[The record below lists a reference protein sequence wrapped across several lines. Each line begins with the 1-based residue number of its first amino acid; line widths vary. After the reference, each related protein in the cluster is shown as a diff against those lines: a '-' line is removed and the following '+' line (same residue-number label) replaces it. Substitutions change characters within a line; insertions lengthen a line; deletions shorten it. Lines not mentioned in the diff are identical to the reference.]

1 MNNDFF
7 TVIKL
12 FCTTV
17 IAYVSAKLGL
27 LYPIMICL
35 FFAMIADLQLE
46 VDKVH
51 CCKYRERHFDLIRF
65 FYQIKGGIIDELR

>member
-1 MNNDFF
+1 
-7 TVIKL
+7 
-12 FCTTV
+12 
-17 IAYVSAKLGL
+17 
-27 LYPIMICL
+27 
-35 FFAMIADLQLE
+35 MIADLQLE